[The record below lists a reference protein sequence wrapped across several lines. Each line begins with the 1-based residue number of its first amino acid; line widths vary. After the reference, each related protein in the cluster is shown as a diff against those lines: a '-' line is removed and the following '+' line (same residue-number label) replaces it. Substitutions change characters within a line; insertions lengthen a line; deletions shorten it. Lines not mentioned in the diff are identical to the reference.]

1 MRCRLS
7 LKGPLAALVAGL
19 LAPALPAAQAGEA
32 SFCVTCQGPDRT
44 YLCRVTGEGSSQNDA
59 FKLYCI
65 VRTAKEGKHAS
76 CAATS
81 KIEGCNGAT
90 KVYSYNGP
98 SLPDAVAQDPRVQ
111 KLMKRVERNQAAFAK
126 PQAKGDEPKTLVE
139 LTSRAMKASR
149 QRWRHTFGDTPEP
162 PQSVAPDART
172 ALPPPGQS
180 PATLPPPSAP
190 PMQTASVPPAE
201 SGPPPRSTGQRVKQ
215 AAQNTGAAVGSAART
230 TYWCLRSFFFN
241 CSGR

>member
-1 MRCRLS
+1 MMTQIKRGSCRAMRCRLS
-7 LKGPLAALVAGL
+7 LKGPLTALVAGL
-19 LAPALPAAQAGEA
+19 LAPALQAAQAGEA
-32 SFCVTCQGPDRT
+32 SFCVTCQGPDQT

-65 VRTAKEGKHAS
+65 VRTAKEGHHAS

-81 KIEGCNGAT
+81 KVEGCAGVT
-90 KVYSYNGP
+90 KTYSYNGP
-98 SLPDAVAQDPRVQ
+98 SLPEAVAQDPRVQ

-126 PQAKGDEPKTLVE
+126 PKPRGDEPKTLVE
-139 LTSRAMKASR
+139 LTSRAMSASR
-149 QRWRHTFGDTPEP
+149 QRWRNTFGDAPEP

-180 PATLPPPSAP
+180 TASLPPLEAN
-190 PMQTASVPPAE
+190 
-201 SGPPPRSTGQRVKQ
+201 PPPRSTGQRVKQ

-230 TYWCLRSFFFN
+230 TYWCLRSLFFN
-241 CSGR
+241 CGGR

>member
-7 LKGPLAALVAGL
+7 LKGLLAALVAVV
-19 LAPALPAAQAGEA
+19 LAPALPAAHAGEA
-32 SFCVTCQGPDRT
+32 TFCVTCQGPDQT

-65 VRTAKEGKHAS
+65 VRTAKERKHAS

-98 SLPDAVAQDPRVQ
+98 SLPNEVAEDPRVQ
-111 KLMKRVERNQAAFAK
+111 KLMRRVAREQAAFAK

-139 LTSRAMKASR
+139 LTSRAMSASR
-149 QRWRHTFGDTPEP
+149 QRWRNTFGDTTEP

-180 PATLPPPSAP
+180 RAPLPPPP
-190 PMQTASVPPAE
+190 VQTASVPPADV
-201 SGPPPRSTGQRVKQ
+201 GPPPRSTSQRVKQ
-215 AAQNTGAAVGSAART
+215 AAQSTGAVVGSAART